1 MMYIN
6 ATRKRKI
13 YDNRHAHTEPDEE
26 EISNLGIR
34 AFANARDVPE
44 TEERTLRPW
53 MRLTRGVD
61 LSGRR
66 IEAGSGRD
74 TAVL

>member
-1 MMYIN
+1 MMYID
-6 ATRKRKI
+6 ATRERKI
-13 YDNRHAHTEPDEE
+13 YDDSPAHREPDGE

-34 AFANARDVPE
+34 AFASARDVPE

-53 MRLTRGVD
+53 TRLTRGVD